1 MSRTFGVASK
11 PSTAARYT
19 FTLNVDFA
27 QLDAS
32 LGCIPAAKSFGVVL
46 PKNSSKIQDI
56 FPGATSTFSFLDPEK
71 KTKRWTLTMKD
82 AMKDTVL
89 PAILTSEVKCWW
101 CHDLFRDAPI
111 GCPIKYVKDIR
122 ERVYYSHANKKDIR
136 VLDTGGIG
144 GTGGTGGRV
153 NESTEDSYFLTKGYL
168 CCWECLLA
176 YAESVKTIVETRES
190 VQLVYQ
196 MYEAA
201 TGNPGNLLIPA
212 PHYTLK
218 KEYGGP
224 LSPEEYKSKHETYQ
238 PTGNS
243 YIRMVPFGEL
253 FKTNSGF

>member
-11 PSTAARYT
+11 PTTTAARYT

-27 QLDAS
+27 QLDSS

-56 FPGATSTFSFLDPEK
+56 FPGTTSTFSFLDPAK
-71 KTKRWTLTMKD
+71 KTKRWILTMKD
-82 AMKDTVL
+82 AMKNTLL
-89 PAILTSEVKCWW
+89 PAILPSEIKCWW
-101 CHDLFRDAPI
+101 CHDLFRDSPI
-111 GCPIKYVKDIR
+111 GCPVKYVKNIR
-122 ERVYYSHANKKDIR
+122 EKVYYSHANKKDIR
-136 VLDTGGIG
+136 VLDT
-144 GTGGTGGRV
+144 TGGTGRAT
-153 NESTEDSYFLTKGYL
+153 SEDSYFLTKGYF

-176 YAESVKTIVETRES
+176 YAESVKTIAETRES

-224 LSPEEYKSKHETYQ
+224 LSPEEYKSKHETYH

-243 YIRMVPFGEL
+243 YVRMVPFGEL
-253 FKTNSGF
+253 YKECAEF